1 MIKDNVPQ
9 VNEICRISRAT
20 EMTGD
25 LISSS
30 DIRIDGKF
38 TGKICTKGKLVIG
51 ETSYVEGTLLCQSA
65 DIWGEVKGD
74 IFVEEAMTLKASS
87 KYTGHLKSSKICIE
101 MGAIFNGP
109 CNIITTEEFKKIS
122 AELLPAEN
130 EEKKE
135 EHTQKK

>member
-1 MIKDNVPQ
+1 MSKDIVPQ

-38 TGKICTKGKLVIG
+38 TGKICTKAKLVVG
-51 ETSYVEGTLLCQSA
+51 ETSYVEGTILCQSA

-74 IFVEEAMTLKASS
+74 IFVEESITLKSS
-87 KYTGHLKSSKICIE
+87 AKYTGHLKASKVCIE

-109 CNIITTEEFKKIS
+109 CNIINAQEFKKIS
-122 AELLPAEN
+122 QELLPSEK

-135 EHTQKK
+135 EPALKK